1 MQTDDLTPDN
11 SSNQIDKL
19 LKKLWHFVK
28 IALKLVVFFF
38 LIADP
43 TLHTLFH
50 LVESGKLFE
59 STITLLVPL
68 AATFSFSS
76 LMYSRARSIKSKR
89 HKLRSLYVAER
100 SMIASGH
107 YLACILTILLCY
119 QLALKYNL
127 DLSLSDPI
135 MENPWGLVL
144 IPTLYFFLGYCFELY
159 LAIAA
164 LDYKING
171 RRTKN
176 MARRIRKL
184 L

>member
-1 MQTDDLTPDN
+1 MQANGLTPE
-11 SSNQIDKL
+11 SSSVRMEKL
-19 LKKLWHFVK
+19 LKKLPHFLK

-43 TLHTLFH
+43 TLHTMLH

-89 HKLRSLYVAER
+89 YKLRSLYIAER

-127 DLSLSDPI
+127 DLSLSKSVL
-135 MENPWGLVL
+135 ENPWGLIL

-159 LAIAA
+159 LAISA